1 MTYVYPAK
9 MFFARLFWNR
19 KPLLLFIVIISLMV
33 TGVCFGCG
41 LISGFNYFFVENNT
55 YALYEFL
62 RAVIGIVI
70 SSFIFFLITSDQE
83 KDLPEYVIDE
93 AEKILPAT
101 DEKQEVF
108 LENLIYVAKESG
120 QIEALK
126 KWMEDYNKLQKIN
139 SEIAELTNT
148 RDDATADLFVK
159 TQKKKAVE
167 KELVPS

>member
-55 YALYEFL
+55 YALYEFV

-70 SSFIFFLITSDQE
+70 SSFIFFITFICTFKFIFNPTSNH
-83 KDLPEYVIDE
+83 
-93 AEKILPAT
+93 
-101 DEKQEVF
+101 F
-108 LENLIYVAKESG
+108 S
-120 QIEALK
+120 
-126 KWMEDYNKLQKIN
+126 
-139 SEIAELTNT
+139 SE
-148 RDDATADLFVK
+148 
-159 TQKKKAVE
+159 
-167 KELVPS
+167 